1 MFITNKADIS
11 SVAQLLEQL
20 KGSSEALRPTLFNS
34 TSLGVPDEFNALRD
48 VYGLLVSTDE
58 GLKIK
63 DVPNYAQFIERTNL
77 IQDILNGIEGQAMDI
92 ASILSN
98 IGYDNIDE
106 LSSDISIAA
115 AIMSAIQSSHK
126 YPTLEEPLS
135 RLMDMLDKLTALLG
149 GDTDVN
155 Q

>member
-20 KGSSEALRPTLFNS
+20 KGSSETLRPTLFNA
-34 TSLGVPDEFNALRD
+34 TSLGVPDEFTALKD
-48 VYGLLVSTDE
+48 TYGLLVSTDD
-58 GLKIK
+58 GLKVK
-63 DVPNYAQFIERTNL
+63 DVQDYAQFIERTNL
-77 IQDILNGIEGQAMDI
+77 VQDILNGIEGQAMDVT
-92 ASILSN
+92 SILDS
-98 IGYDNIDE
+98 IGYDNIDT
-106 LSSDISIAA
+106 LASDISIAA

-126 YPTLEEPLS
+126 YPTLEDPLS

-149 GDTDVN
+149 GDTDVD

>member
-20 KGSSEALRPTLFNS
+20 KDSSDTLRPTMFNA
-34 TSLGVPDEFNALRD
+34 TSLGVPDEFTALKD
-48 VYGLLVSTDE
+48 TYGLLIDTDD
-58 GLKIK
+58 GLKVK
-63 DVPNYAQFIERTNL
+63 ALQDYAQFIERTNL
-77 IQDILNGIEGQAMDI
+77 VQDILNGIEGQAMDI

-98 IGYDNIDE
+98 IGYDNIDA

-115 AIMSAIQSSHK
+115 AIMSAIQGSHK
-126 YPTLEEPLS
+126 YPTLEAPLE
-135 RLMDMLDKLTALLG
+135 RLSTMLDKLIVLLG
-149 GDTDVN
+149 GDTDVD